1 MIMRNMSFMLTAE
14 QIRNRTKTVTRRLGW
29 RTLKPGDR
37 IAACKKCMGLKKGEK
52 IEKLADLRVVSV
64 RQERLERMLDDGLY
78 GIIECANEGFP
89 DMTVD
94 DFVDFFCRS
103 HKGVYPETPIT
114 RIEFE
119 YCEPEALGAVA

>member
-1 MIMRNMSFMLTAE
+1 MRNMSFMLTTE
-14 QIRNRTKTVTRRLGW
+14 QIRSRTKVVTRRLGW
-29 RTLKPGDR
+29 LHLKPGDR
-37 IAACKKCMGLKKGEK
+37 IAACRKCMGLKKGEK
-52 IEKLADLRVVSV
+52 IERIAELRVVSV

-78 GIIECANEGFP
+78 GMTECVNEGFP

-119 YCEPEALGAVA
+119 YCEPEASR